1 MLQWEAEDNMNLEK
15 NLEKYADLIV
25 EVGLNIKP
33 GDNLLIRFSEPGLP
47 LARQVHKKA
56 YLKGLKNAELQF
68 SDDTMTLNAFLL
80 GSDASFESY
89 PSYKVDYMKALYED
103 NTHLLY
109 IDSADPDL
117 LKDVDPARIAKWS
130 KVASTATKPNQKYT
144 MENIVKWN
152 IVAVPSEAWAKAVFP
167 DKPLDQAMDSLW
179 QAIFDATRVSMDDP
193 VEAWKQ
199 HDQALKDH
207 VSFLN
212 KAQFEKVLYKGPGTD
227 LEVGLVENHIWM
239 GGSSTHVGG
248 DDFFPNI
255 PTEECFTMP
264 HADKVNGTLRA
275 TLPLS
280 IRGQL
285 VDKFSFTFENGK
297 VVAFEAEQGKQI
309 LEDLL
314 NTDEGARYLGEIA
327 LVAHH
332 SPISDTGILFKNT
345 LFDENASCHF
355 ALGAA
360 YSENISGYETRTQSE
375 NRALGMNDSLIHVD
389 FMVGSAEV
397 SVTGVKKDGTEVIL
411 LKDGDWQI

>member
-1 MLQWEAEDNMNLEK
+1 MNIEK

-25 EVGLNIKP
+25 HVGLNIKP
-33 GDNLLIRFSEPGLP
+33 GDNLLIRLSEPGLA
-47 LARQVHKKA
+47 LARLVADKA
-56 YLKGLKNAELQF
+56 YKMGLKNLELQF
-68 SDDTMTLNAFLL
+68 SDDDMTRSRFLHAQE
-80 GSDASFESY
+80 ASFESY
-89 PSYKVDYMKALYED
+89 PAYKVEYAKALYED

-109 IDSADPDL
+109 IDSSNPDL
-117 LKDVDPARIAKWS
+117 LKDADPARIAHWS
-130 KVASTATKPNQKYT
+130 KVQGKANKPNQKYT

-152 IVAVPSEAWAKAVFP
+152 IVAVPSKAWAEAVFP
-167 DKPLDQAMDSLW
+167 ELAMEEAIERLW
-179 QAIFDATRVSMDDP
+179 QAIFDATRVSLEDP

-199 HDQALKDH
+199 HDRALKDH
-207 VSFLN
+207 VRFLN
-212 KAQFEKVLYKGPGTD
+212 DAQFEKILFKGPGTE

-239 GGSSTHVGG
+239 GGSSTHLGG

-264 HADKVNGTLRA
+264 HADKVNGTLKA

-285 VDKFSFTFENGK
+285 IDDFHFTFADGQ
-297 VVAFEAEQGKQI
+297 VVDFDAGQGKQI

-314 NTDEGARYLGEIA
+314 NTDEGARFLGEIA

-360 YSENISGYETRTQSE
+360 YSENLADYDKRTQPE

-389 FMVGSAEV
+389 FMVGSAQV
-397 SVTGVKKDGTEVIL
+397 SVTGVKKNGEQVVL
-411 LKDGDWQI
+411 LKEGDWQI